1 MGELPNHQHRY
12 IRNNRLKILIST
24 ITCFILLP
32 LSACSFLP
40 KEEPTLAPPLV
51 EPAKIQY
58 DVVAVKRG
66 DLINRIK
73 GVGSLT
79 PINHHNLF
87 YPNTGGRMKEL
98 HVKEGDTVKEGQ
110 ILVEL
115 ETGNLTFDLQQA
127 EIDLQKAELHLKQL
141 QKQKADSFSIE
152 MAKLDVKSVKLR
164 VQHFREQ
171 QSKSQLISPLN
182 GIVTFVG
189 DQKAGDVIEPY
200 QSIVQ
205 VADTKNVQLL
215 YTATSKDELADV
227 KIGMKADLQL
237 KGKSFTGKIVQTPTE
252 VPDDVLATNPDLYE
266 KSLLIS
272 LENLPVA
279 STIGDLVD
287 LEVVTTHIKNTLVLP
302 KNGLRQSM
310 GRYYVQ
316 ILDGTTKRELDIEIG
331 LVTAT
336 EVEVLKGLSEGDK
349 VILK

>member
-1 MGELPNHQHRY
+1 MAELPEKNHTY
-12 IRNNRLKILIST
+12 IQMIRFKNLVGMITCILI
-24 ITCFILLP
+24 P

-58 DVVAVKRG
+58 DVVEVKKG
-66 DLINRIK
+66 ELVKRIK

-79 PINHHNLF
+79 PINNYSLF
-87 YPNTGGRMKEL
+87 YPNSGGRIKDF
-98 HVKEGDTVKEGQ
+98 HVTEGDTVKKGE

-115 ETGNLTFDLQQA
+115 ESGNLQFDLQQS
-127 EIDLQKAELHLKQL
+127 EIDLKKAVLHLKQL
-141 QKQKADSFSIE
+141 QNQKADSFSVE
-152 MAKLDVKSVKLR
+152 MAKLDIQSVKLR
-164 VQHFREQ
+164 VQNLREQ
-171 QSKSQLISPLN
+171 QSKAQLISPLD

-200 QSIVQ
+200 KSIVQ
-205 VADTKNVQLL
+205 VADTKNIQLL
-215 YTATSKDELADV
+215 YTATSKDEMADV
-227 KIGMKADLQL
+227 KLGMIADLQF
-237 KGKSFTGKIVQTPTE
+237 KGKSFTGKVVQTPAD
-252 VPDDVLATNPDLYE
+252 VPDDVLATNPELYE
-266 KSLLIS
+266 KSILIS
-272 LENLPVA
+272 LENLPA
-279 STIGDLVD
+279 AATIGDLVD
-287 LEVVTTHIKNTLVLP
+287 LEVVTTHIENTLVLP

-316 ILDGTTKRELDIEIG
+316 ILDETTKRELDIEIG